1 MDERARLLE
10 TMAGHTGRGT
20 VPGLVMAVARGDE
33 VHVDALGGT
42 ALDGGGP
49 MRPDTIFRIAS
60 MTKPVVAVAAMTLV
74 EDGVLRLDEPVDRLL
89 PELAARPVLARPDGP
104 LDDTVPARRRVTVED
119 LLTFR
124 CGFGIDMDIPFTAPV
139 LQAAGDLELQI
150 GAPLPRTPHGPDE
163 WMRRYASLPLMA
175 QPGERWL
182 YDTPADV
189 LGVLVARAAGRPLD
203 ALLRERVLDPL
214 GMADTGFS
222 VPPARLH
229 RLATSYGDDPDTG
242 ELVVHDG
249 VEDSQWRE
257 PPAFPSGGGGLV
269 STVGD
274 YVAFGRMLADG
285 GRYPGGRLL
294 SPETVRLMTTD
305 QLAPEQH
312 GSLILG
318 GRGWGLGM
326 AVSTAGTFGWDGGLG
341 TSWLS
346 DRHGGVAVLLT
357 QRAFSEASMP
367 VFADFREQA
376 GAVLAAPALSGA
388 PGAAR

>member
-1 MDERARLLE
+1 MDELARLLE

-33 VHVDALGGT
+33 VRVDALGVT

-89 PELAARPVLARPDGP
+89 PELAARPVLARPDSP
-104 LDDTVPARRRVTVED
+104 LDDTGPARRRVTVED

-139 LQAAGDLELQI
+139 LQAAGDLGLEI
-150 GAPLPRTPHGPDE
+150 GPPLPRTPHGPDE
-163 WMRRYASLPLMA
+163 WMRRYASLPLMT

-189 LGVLVARAAGRPLD
+189 LGVLVARATGRPLD
-203 ALLRERVLDPL
+203 ALLRDRVLDPL

-222 VPPARLH
+222 VPERLLH

-242 ELVVHDG
+242 ELVVYDG

-274 YVAFGRMLADG
+274 YVAFGRMLADS

-305 QLAPEQH
+305 HLTPEQH

-326 AVSTAGTFGWDGGLG
+326 AVSAAGTFGWDGGLG

-346 DRHGGVAVLLT
+346 DGHGGVAVLLT

-367 VFADFREQA
+367 VFADFWEQA

-388 PGAAR
+388 GH